1 MSVGDVNGLTVLL
14 TRAREDA
21 EDWAVDLAARGARTV
36 IFPCIEGQEI
46 RDKATAYKLVAA
58 LRDADWLIVSSVRGV
73 RGVAAL
79 AGLRAVTNVPIAAVG
94 KTTAAAA
101 KRKLGHVDLIGEGGT
116 IRTLAKRLAECLTHD
131 DRRLIRVVSAGAEKP
146 NRDLEEILQPLG
158 IEVSHIAVYR
168 TLVASAEEPRGDIT
182 NMDVDTIFLAS
193 PSAVVGLLAR
203 AHVPKNVQIITI
215 GPSTTRAAH
224 EAGLHVDGEAAG
236 RNLQGMIEA
245 IP

>member
-21 EDWAVDLAARGARTV
+21 EDWAADLAERGARAV

-46 RDKATAYKLVAA
+46 RDEATAYKLVTA
-58 LRDADWLIVSSVRGV
+58 LGDADWLIVSSVRGV

-79 AGLRAVTNVPIAAVG
+79 AGLRGVTEVSIAAVG
-94 KTTAAAA
+94 RTTAAAA
-101 KRKLGHVDLIGEGGT
+101 KQELGHVDLIGEGGT
-116 IRTLAKRLAECLTHD
+116 IRTLAKTLAECLTGD

-146 NRDLEEILQPLG
+146 NPDLEEVLQPLG

-168 TLVASAEEPRGDIT
+168 TLVAQAEEPRGDIT

-193 PSAVVGLLAR
+193 PSAVAGLLAR
-203 AHVPKNVQIITI
+203 THVPKNVQIITI
-215 GPSTTRAAH
+215 GPSTTLAAH

-236 RNLQGMIEA
+236 RDLEGMIEA